1 MLTDVTRNT
10 ELFNSY
16 SDFVVSITKNDL
28 QTGEG
33 RANRVK
39 SELWPKISQDILKY
53 NLVASNE
60 FKAPGQANYLSG
72 NWKNLINGPDVN
84 VKSLSMIFFF

>member
-1 MLTDVTRNT
+1 MLTDVTGKT

-16 SDFVVSITKNDL
+16 FDFVVSITKNDL

-33 RANRVK
+33 RVNRVK
-39 SELWPKISQDILKY
+39 SELGPKISQDTLKY

-60 FKAPGQANYLSG
+60 FEAPGQTNYLSG
-72 NWKNLINGPDVN
+72 Y
-84 VKSLSMIFFF
+84 

>member
-1 MLTDVTRNT
+1 MLTDVTGKT

-16 SDFVVSITKNDL
+16 FDFVVPITKNDL

-39 SELWPKISQDILKY
+39 SELGPKISQDTLKY

-60 FKAPGQANYLSG
+60 FKPPGQTNYLSG
-72 NWKNLINGPDVN
+72 Y
-84 VKSLSMIFFF
+84 